1 MKKIILLLAASVFC
15 FQIAGFS
22 QARVGLAG
30 GDHGKNLALASGQ
43 EEVLGRLTLA
53 WKPSGSLVPVKR
65 TRSMS

>member
-30 GDHGKNLALASGQ
+30 GVSIANMKDKVDGDSKVGVMTGHSIHHWRMYK
-43 EEVLGRLTLA
+43 
-53 WKPSGSLVPVKR
+53 KD
-65 TRSMS
+65 